1 MQTDII
7 GVGREQENAETAAA
21 ARAGKMESEE
31 LAISFPGH

>member
-21 ARAGKMESEE
+21 RAGKVESEE